1 MYISYKIVKCVV
13 TASIISGRIGNFWL
27 FAAVFFLL
35 VECKQ
40 IDDYLVIETIKPDN
54 LSSCDNKQEMNA
66 KKETKKK
73 HCIVYS
79 ILIPCTWH
87 ALYRQGLFAY
97 NSYMAARQLTKKW
110 SSEWKPSNQSI
121 TCTTGLKIYIQIPL
135 SDWGSPSPALNCKLR
150 FFYIL
155 YLSSIYFIS
164 TVGKCS

>member
-66 KKETKKK
+66 KKETKTKTL
-73 HCIVYS
+73 HSIFHTYPMHMTCI
-79 ILIPCTWH
+79 I
-87 ALYRQGLFAY
+87 Q
-97 NSYMAARQLTKKW
+97 ARVICIQQLH
-110 SSEWKPSNQSI
+110 
-121 TCTTGLKIYIQIPL
+121 
-135 SDWGSPSPALNCKLR
+135 GS
-150 FFYIL
+150 
-155 YLSSIYFIS
+155 
-164 TVGKCS
+164 